1 MLNEVIK
8 GVSMALGTAFEG
20 RYIYQND
27 VKQGLDPPCFFIGV
41 LKPEFTPLLGNRANS
56 VNPLDVRFMP
66 LDPANNAEMVNVAW
80 ELFEVLEFITLP
92 NGDQLHGTGMN
103 YEIVDGVLHFYVNYN
118 FTVIR
123 PVEETV
129 METLE
134 TDIGTV
140 GGI

>member
-27 VKQGLDPPCFFIGV
+27 VKQGLEPPCFFIGV
-41 LKPEFTPLLGNRANS
+41 LKPELNPLLGRRFNS
-56 VNPLDVRFMP
+56 VNPLDVRFTP
-66 LDPANNAEMVNVAW
+66 LDPANNAEMLDVAG
-80 ELFEVLEFITLP
+80 ELLEVLEFITLP
-92 NGDQLHGTGMN
+92 NGDQVHGTGMN
-103 YEIVDGVLHFYVNYN
+103 YEIVDGVLHFFVNYN

-123 PVEETV
+123 PVEQTP

-134 TDIGTV
+134 TDV
-140 GGI
+140 GLQKG